1 MHRFLSYLLITCMY
15 CWLLLGSLFAYADT
29 DETLGSQ
36 AIPASTIPA
45 KKGPIKK
52 IVEDLRKLVKP
63 SSETSK
69 LNNSKT
75 KLKEN
80 ISKPVISKPATK
92 KSPKQNTTEALPLTC
107 DKTINPDTTKTNE
120 ICTKPLDTDKG
131 ISELTINRPEF
142 ELLGHRFKPGE
153 KKRLGWSAGESF
165 AGGSIDSPVL
175 VINGAHPGPKLCLTA
190 AVHGDELN
198 GVEIVLRLVNS
209 IEPTELKGTLIGVP
223 IVNILGLTRGSRY
236 LPDRR
241 DLNRYFPGTTDGSAA
256 SRIAYLFFEKVIKHC
271 EFLVDFHTGS
281 GKRTNLPQLRAD
293 LNNPDVYEFTQQF
306 GATAV
311 LHHSGNLGMLRR
323 AAIDAGIPAVTFE
336 LGEPG
341 TLQIKHV
348 DYGIAAIE
356 TLMEKLNMIKRFR
369 LWSEP
374 QPRFYNSTW
383 VRTNDG
389 GVLISKIKL
398 GDTVSKG
405 DKLGWVSNP
414 ISNERTSIHA
424 SIDGRVLG
432 MALNQFVLPGFAAY
446 HIGVVAKQAPVA
458 QQTKKVGSENIK
470 LISTSN
476 ETAPNDKNTLLQ
488 KISAIPDP
496 DDPPE

>member
-1 MHRFLSYLLITCMY
+1 MHRQIVLLFSSLVCSGTFLLTVVTHADSQSTSTQPVKAITP
-15 CWLLLGSLFAYADT
+15 SKQPT
-29 DETLGSQ
+29 
-36 AIPASTIPA
+36 
-45 KKGPIKK
+45 K
-52 IVEDLRKLVKP
+52 IVGDLGKLVVP
-63 SSETSK
+63 SPKTS
-69 LNNSKT
+69 SST
-75 KLKEN
+75 E
-80 ISKPVISKPATK
+80 SKPQSNTENSAQIKTKPATSSIPGTLTDEPVSENLPSVCSETPDQNK
-92 KSPKQNTTEALPLTC
+92 KDCTAPLATKQVSVKTLPMPK
-107 DKTINPDTTKTNE
+107 
-120 ICTKPLDTDKG
+120 
-131 ISELTINRPEF
+131 F
-142 ELLGHRFKPGE
+142 ELLGHTFTSGE
-153 KKRLGWSAGESF
+153 KKRLDWSAGQSF

-175 VINGAHPGPKLCLTA
+175 VINGVQPGPKLCLTA

-198 GVEIVLRLVNS
+198 GVEIVLRLINS
-209 IEPTELKGTLIGVP
+209 IQAKELKGTLIGVP

-256 SRIAYLFFEKVIKHC
+256 SRIAYLFFENVIKHC
-271 EFLVDFHTGS
+271 DFLVDFHTGS

-293 LNNPDVYEFTQQF
+293 LNNQDVYQFTQQF

-323 AAIDAGIPAVTFE
+323 AAMDAGIPAVTFE

-341 TLQIKHV
+341 TLQTQHV

-356 TLMEKLNMIKRFR
+356 TLMEKLNMLKRFR

-374 QPRFYNSTW
+374 QPRFYKSTW
-383 VRTNDG
+383 VRTNHG

-414 ISNERTSIHA
+414 ISNEQTEIHA
-424 SIDGRVLG
+424 SIDGRILG

-446 HIGVVAKQAPVA
+446 HIGVKAKPAPE
-458 QQTKKVGSENIK
+458 TK
-470 LISTSN
+470 
-476 ETAPNDKNTLLQ
+476 
-488 KISAIPDP
+488 IPDDVISEKTEQASVVGPMAHKETGTVKQELLETLDP
-496 DDPPE
+496 DELPE